1 MDFAND
7 AIGASLLQS
16 FFFWTFILVLVL
28 GLALG
33 PRYIRSR
40 ERQRVYELMRVA
52 YEKGQPV
59 PPEVLA
65 ALTSEPPAD
74 ARYRHSGGSG
84 ADADLRRAVVLI
96 AVGVGIASLGLGLGW
111 GIGMASGI
119 GGSIVGGVIAGC
131 GAIPGFIGV
140 AYLLLW
146 LVGRGSRAP
155 APGPEGPKA

>member
-7 AIGASLLQS
+7 AITASLLQS
-16 FFFWTFILVLVL
+16 LFFWVFILVLVL
-28 GLALG
+28 GLSLG

-59 PPEVLA
+59 PPEVVA
-65 ALTSEPPAD
+65 ALTSEPRDDSRHRGSPA
-74 ARYRHSGGSG
+74 
-84 ADADLRRAVVLI
+84 ADSDLRRAVVLI
-96 AVGVGIASLGLGLGW
+96 AVGVGIAVLGLGLGW
-111 GIGMASGI
+111 GIGVASSV

-131 GAIPGFIGV
+131 GAVPGFIGV

-146 LVGRGSRAP
+146 LAGRGHRTTSAS
-155 APGPEGPKA
+155 PEEPKA

>member
-1 MDFAND
+1 MDFVND
-7 AIGASLLQS
+7 AIGASLLQTL
-16 FFFWTFILVLVL
+16 FFWTFILVLVL

-40 ERQRVYELMRVA
+40 ERQRVLELMRVA

-65 ALTSEPPAD
+65 SLTAEPQAEP
-74 ARYRHSGGSG
+74 RYRTG
-84 ADADLRRAVVLI
+84 AGVDSDLRRAVVLI
-96 AVGVGIASLGLGLGW
+96 AVGIGIAGLGLGLGW
-111 GIGMASGI
+111 GIGTASFI

-146 LVGRGSRAP
+146 LVSRGSHPPTR
-155 APGPEGPKA
+155 GPEEPKA